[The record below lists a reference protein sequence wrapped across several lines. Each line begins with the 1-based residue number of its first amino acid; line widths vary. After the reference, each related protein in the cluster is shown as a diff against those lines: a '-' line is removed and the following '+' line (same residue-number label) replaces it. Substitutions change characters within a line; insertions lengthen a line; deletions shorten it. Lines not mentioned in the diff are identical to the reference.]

1 MKRPNLKPWPET
13 LDLLREV
20 AKAKRLSQ
28 VATIHQLVHR
38 EYRRLKRLGKIPHE
52 REGQGE

>member
-13 LDLLREV
+13 LDMLRKV
-20 AKAKRLSQ
+20 AEAKRLSQ